1 MFSGHIFKSLNTSGL
16 IPAQGK
22 FIADKVDSAWY
33 ASQTS
38 LTSSPDF
45 SVLYFPFPF
54 FFTLHAIFLQGVGR
68 PGTDESATGEARC
81 GSLLPLFTSMVFGK
95 YSFIIIGVTH

>member
-45 SVLYFPFPF
+45 SVLYLNFPSI
-54 FFTLHAIFLQGVGR
+54 FFTLPCYF
-68 PGTDESATGEARC
+68 SAGYREA
-81 GSLLPLFTSMVFGK
+81 G
-95 YSFIIIGVTH
+95 Y